1 MWEIVGDAKEE
12 WQGKKYTG
20 CLLWVGG
27 STKEEA
33 EETLAKIKANPDK
46 YQKGKLEEYENIRA
60 QEEKK
65 PWYLDSRNFRD

>member
-1 MWEIVGDAKEE
+1 MWEIVGDSKKV

-33 EETLAKIKANPDK
+33 EAELKRRLANLSDYEKKR
-46 YQKGKLEEYENIRA
+46 LEEYENIRV
-60 QEEKK
+60 QEDKN